1 MNVKSI
7 EKNNNKATVVVEI
20 ESELMNKGAEIAYKK
35 ARKNIRIPGFR
46 PGKAPRKMIEKMYG
60 EFVFFEDGL
69 EEIFPEVYDFA
80 IGGNTEFKAIGR
92 PSLEDMDIAADG
104 TTTLKLT
111 TEVYPEVTLGDY
123 KGVEVVK
130 PVAEVT
136 DAQVE
141 AELNQI
147 AENVASVETVERAAE
162 MGDIANINFLGTVD
176 GIAFEGGAAEN
187 FDLTLG
193 SGQFIPGFEEQVV
206 GMNVDETKDVNV
218 TFPEDYNAK
227 ELAGKAA
234 VFSVKLNKLSVKN
247 VPAID
252 DELAKDAS
260 EFETLEELKADIR
273 AKKLDEAQK
282 NIDRTFENAVVEAV
296 AANATVEV
304 PNALVEHELDNQMND
319 FAYRLQMSGMSVEQY
334 AKMMGGDL
342 NTMRQAFKPVAEKQA
357 LSNLVI
363 TKVAEVE
370 GITVSDEELE
380 AEFAEMAK
388 AYELEIEKIKEMVP
402 VEELKS
408 SLETRKAVRVIVDS
422 AVAVAPKK
430 EEAASEE

>member
-1 MNVKSI
+1 MIIKST
-7 EKNNNKATVVVEI
+7 EKTNTKATVVVEI

-35 ARKNIRIPGFR
+35 QRKNIRIPGFR

-60 EFVFFEDGL
+60 QFVFFEDAI

-80 IGGNTEFKAIGR
+80 IGGNAEFKSVGR
-92 PSLEDMDIAADG
+92 PSLENMDIAEDG
-104 TTTLKLT
+104 TTTLTLS
-111 TEVYPEVTLGDY
+111 TEVYPEVSLGEY
-123 KGVEVVK
+123 KGIEVAK
-130 PVAEVT
+130 AEATVT
-136 DAQVE
+136 DEQVE
-141 AELNQI
+141 AELNQM
-147 AENVASVETVERAAE
+147 AQNVAATENVEDRAAAN
-162 MGDIANINFLGTVD
+162 GDIANIDFEGFVD
-176 GIAFEGGAAEN
+176 GVAFDGGKGEN

-206 GMNVDETKDVNV
+206 GMTIGEQKDVNV
-218 TFPEDYNAK
+218 TFPADYNAE

-234 VFSVKLNKLSVKN
+234 VFQVKLNKLSVKN

-273 AKKLDEAQK
+273 EKKLADAQK

-296 AANATVEV
+296 AAAATVEV
-304 PNALVEHELDNQMND
+304 PSALVDLELDNQMND

-342 NTMRQAFKPVAEKQA
+342 NTMRQAFKPMAEKQA
-357 LSNLVI
+357 LTSLVI
-363 TKVAEVE
+363 SKVAEVE
-370 GITVSDEELE
+370 AITVSDEELE

-402 VEELKS
+402 TDEIKTNLRN
-408 SLETRKAVRVIVDS
+408 RKTVKFLVDN
-422 AVAVAPKK
+422 AVAKA
-430 EEAASEE
+430 E

>member
-1 MNVKSI
+1 MIIKST
-7 EKNNNKATVVVEI
+7 EKNTNKATIVVEI
-20 ESELMNKGAEIAYKK
+20 ESDLMNKGAEIAYKK
-35 ARKNIRIPGFR
+35 QRKNIRLPGFR
-46 PGKAPRKMIEKMYG
+46 PGKAPRKMIENMYG
-60 EFVFFEDGL
+60 KFVFFEDAI
-69 EEIFPEVYDFA
+69 EELFPEIYDFA
-80 IGGNTEFKAIGR
+80 IGGNAEFKAVGR
-92 PSLEDMDIAADG
+92 PSLENMDIADDG
-104 TTTLKLT
+104 TTTLTLS
-111 TEVYPEVTLGDY
+111 TEVYPEVTLGEY
-123 KGVEVVK
+123 KGIEVAK
-130 PVAEVT
+130 AVAEVT
-136 DAQVE
+136 DEQVE
-141 AELNQI
+141 AELKQI
-147 AENVASVETVERAAE
+147 AENVASIENVERAAE
-162 MGDIANINFLGTVD
+162 LGDIANINFLGTVD

-206 GMNVDETKDVNV
+206 GMTIGEQKDVNV
-218 TFPEDYNAK
+218 SFPADYNAE

-234 VFSVKLNKLSVKN
+234 VFQVKLNKLSVKN

-273 AKKLDEAQK
+273 EKKLADAQK

-296 AANATVEV
+296 AAAATVEV
-304 PNALVEHELDNQMND
+304 PSALVDLELDNQMND
-319 FAYRLQMSGMSVEQY
+319 FAYRLQMSGMKVEDY

-342 NTMRQAFKPVAEKQA
+342 NTMRQAFKPMAEKQA
-357 LSNLVI
+357 LSKLVI

-402 VEELKS
+402 TEEIKENLQSRKTVKFLVEN
-408 SLETRKAVRVIVDS
+408 
-422 AVAVAPKK
+422 AVAKA
-430 EEAASEE
+430 E

>member
-1 MNVKSI
+1 MIIKST
-7 EKNNNKATVVVEI
+7 EKNNNKATIVVEI
-20 ESELMNKGAEIAYKK
+20 EKELMNKGAEKAYLK

-46 PGKAPRKMIEKMYG
+46 PGKAPRKFIEKMYG
-60 EFVFFEDGL
+60 AFVFFEDGL

-80 IGGNTEFKAIGR
+80 IGGNTEIKAIGR
-92 PSLEDMDIAADG
+92 PSLENMDIADDG
-104 TTTLKLT
+104 TTTLTLS
-111 TEVYPEVTLGDY
+111 TEVYPEVTLGQY
-123 KGVEVVK
+123 KGVEVAK
-130 PVAEVT
+130 PAAEVT
-136 DAQVE
+136 EAQVE
-141 AELNQI
+141 AELNKI
-147 AENVASVETVERAAE
+147 AENLASVENVERAAE

-206 GMNVDETKDVNV
+206 GMNIGEDKDVNV

-234 VFSVKLNKLSVKN
+234 VFAVKLNKLSVKN

-260 EFETLEELKADIR
+260 EFDTLEELKADIR
-273 AKKLDEAQK
+273 EKKLADAQK

-296 AANATVEV
+296 AAAATVEV
-304 PNALVEHELDNQMND
+304 PNALVELELDNQMND

-342 NTMRQAFKPVAEKQA
+342 NTMRNAFKPMAEKQA

-363 TKVAEVE
+363 SKVAEVE
-370 GITVSDEELE
+370 NITVSDEELE

-402 VEELKS
+402 TEEIKS
-408 SLETRKAVRVIVDS
+408 NLQTRKTVKFLVDN
-422 AVAVAPKK
+422 AVAKA
-430 EEAASEE
+430 E

>member
-1 MNVKSI
+1 MIIKST
-7 EKNNNKATVVVEI
+7 EKNNNKATIVVEI

-35 ARKNIRIPGFR
+35 QRKNIRIPGFR

-60 EFVFFEDGL
+60 AYVFFEDAI
-69 EEIFPEVYDFA
+69 EELFPEIYDFA
-80 IGGNTEFKAIGR
+80 IGGNTEFKAVGR
-92 PSLEDMDIAADG
+92 PSLENMDIAEDG
-104 TTTLKLT
+104 TTTLTLS
-111 TEVYPEVTLGDY
+111 TEVYPEVTLGEY
-123 KGVEVVK
+123 KGIEVVK
-130 PVAEVT
+130 PAAEVT

-147 AENVASVETVERAAE
+147 AENIASVENVEDRAAA

-206 GMNVDETKDVNV
+206 GMNVGESKDVNV

-234 VFSVKLNKLSVKN
+234 VFAVKLNKLSVKN

-260 EFETLEELKADIR
+260 EFDTLEELKADIR
-273 AKKLDEAQK
+273 EKKLADAQK

-296 AANATVEV
+296 AAAATVEV
-304 PNALVEHELDNQMND
+304 PNALVELELDNQMND

-342 NTMRQAFKPVAEKQA
+342 NTMRNAFKPMAQKQA

-363 TKVAEVE
+363 SKVAEVE
-370 GITVSDEELE
+370 NITVSDEELE

-402 VEELKS
+402 TEEIKS
-408 SLETRKAVRVIVDS
+408 NLQTRKTVKFLVDN
-422 AVAVAPKK
+422 AVAKA
-430 EEAASEE
+430 E

>member
-1 MNVKSI
+1 MIIKST
-7 EKNNNKATVVVEI
+7 EKNNNTATIVVEI
-20 ESELMNKGAEIAYKK
+20 EKELMNKGAEKAYLK

-46 PGKAPRKMIEKMYG
+46 PGKAPRKFIEKMYG
-60 EFVFFEDGL
+60 AFVFFEDGL

-80 IGGNTEFKAIGR
+80 IGGNTEIKAIGR
-92 PSLEDMDIAADG
+92 PSLENMDIAEDG
-104 TTTLKLT
+104 TTTLTLS
-111 TEVYPEVTLGDY
+111 TEVYPEVTLGQY
-123 KGVEVVK
+123 KGVEVAK
-130 PVAEVT
+130 PAAEVT
-136 DAQVE
+136 EAQVE
-141 AELNQI
+141 AELNKI
-147 AENVASVETVERAAE
+147 AENLASVENVERAAE

-206 GMNVDETKDVNV
+206 GMNIGEDKDVNV

-234 VFSVKLNKLSVKN
+234 VFAVKLNKLSVKN

-273 AKKLDEAQK
+273 EKKLADAQK
-282 NIDRTFENAVVEAV
+282 NIDRAFENAVVEAV

-304 PNALVEHELDNQMND
+304 PNALVDVELDNQMND

-342 NTMRQAFKPVAEKQA
+342 NTMRQAFKPMAEKQA

-388 AYELEIEKIKEMVP
+388 AYELEVEKIKEMVP
-402 VEELKS
+402 TEEIKANLLS
-408 SLETRKAVRVIVDS
+408 RKTVKFLVDN
-422 AVAVAPKK
+422 AVAKA
-430 EEAASEE
+430 E

>member
-1 MNVKSI
+1 MIIKST
-7 EKNNNKATVVVEI
+7 EKNNNKATIVVEI
-20 ESELMNKGAEIAYKK
+20 EKELMNKGAEKAYLK

-46 PGKAPRKMIEKMYG
+46 PGKAPRKFIEKMYG

-80 IGGNTEFKAIGR
+80 IGGNTEIKAIGR
-92 PSLEDMDIAADG
+92 PSLQDMDIAEDG
-104 TTTLKLT
+104 TTTLTLT
-111 TEVYPEVTLGDY
+111 TEVYPEVTLGQY

-130 PVAEVT
+130 GTAEVT

-141 AELNQI
+141 AELGRI
-147 AENVASVETVERAAE
+147 AENLASVETVERAAE
-162 MGDIANINFLGTVD
+162 MGDIANINFLGTGD

-206 GMNVDETKDVNV
+206 GMNVGEDKDVNV
-218 TFPEDYNAK
+218 TFPEDYNSK

-234 VFSVKLNKLSVKN
+234 VFAVKLNKLSVKN

-273 AKKLDEAQK
+273 EKKLADAQK
-282 NIDRTFENAVVEAV
+282 NIDRAFENAVVEAV
-296 AANATVEV
+296 AANATVEI
-304 PNALVEHELDNQMND
+304 PNALVDLELDAQMND

-357 LSNLVI
+357 RANLVI
-363 TKVAEVE
+363 SEVAAVE
-370 GITVSDEELE
+370 GISVSDEELE

-388 AYELEIEKIKEMVP
+388 SYELELEKVKEMVP
-402 VEELKS
+402 AEEIKTNIQ
-408 SLETRKAVRVIVDS
+408 TRKTVKFLVEN
-422 AVAVAPKK
+422 AVAKA
-430 EEAASEE
+430 E

>member
-1 MNVKSI
+1 MIIKST
-7 EKNNNKATVVVEI
+7 EKNNNKATIVVEI

-35 ARKNIRIPGFR
+35 QRKNIRIPGFR

-60 EFVFFEDGL
+60 EFVFFEDAI

-80 IGGNTEFKAIGR
+80 IGGNTEFKAVGR
-92 PSLEDMDIAADG
+92 PSLENMDIAADG
-104 TTTLKLT
+104 TTTLTLS
-111 TEVYPEVTLGDY
+111 TEVYPEVTLGQY

-130 PVAEVT
+130 AAAEVT

-141 AELNQI
+141 NELNQM
-147 AENVASVETVERAAE
+147 AQNVASTENVEDRAAA
-162 MGDIANINFLGTVD
+162 MGDIANIDFEGFVD
-176 GIAFEGGAAEN
+176 GVAFEGGKGEN

-206 GMNVDETKDVNV
+206 GMNLGESKDVNV
-218 TFPEDYNAK
+218 TFPADYNAK

-234 VFSVKLNKLSVKN
+234 VFAVKLNKLSVKN

-260 EFETLEELKADIR
+260 EFDSLEELKADIR
-273 AKKLDEAQK
+273 AKKLADAQK
-282 NIDRTFENAVVEAV
+282 SIDAAFENAVVEAV

-304 PNALVEHELDNQMND
+304 PNALVERELDNQMND

-342 NTMRQAFKPVAEKQA
+342 NTMRQAFKPAAEKQA
-357 LSNLVI
+357 LANLVI
-363 TKVAEVE
+363 AKVAEVE
-370 GITVSDEELE
+370 GISVSEEELE

-388 AYELEIEKIKEMVP
+388 SYELELEKIKEMVP
-402 VEELKS
+402 AEEIKS
-408 SLETRKAVRVIVDS
+408 NLQTRKTVKFLVEN
-422 AVAVAPKK
+422 AVAKA
-430 EEAASEE
+430 E

>member
-1 MNVKSI
+1 MIIKST
-7 EKNNNKATVVVEI
+7 EKTNNKATIVVEI
-20 ESELMNKGAEIAYKK
+20 ESELMNKGAEVAYKK
-35 ARKNIRIPGFR
+35 QRKNIRVPGFR
-46 PGKAPRKMIEKMYG
+46 PGKAPRKFIEKMYG
-60 EFVFFEDGL
+60 EFVFFEDAI

-80 IGGNTEFKAIGR
+80 IGGNTEFKAVGR
-92 PSLEDMDIAADG
+92 PSLENMDIAADG
-104 TTTLKLT
+104 TTTLTLS
-111 TEVYPEVTLGDY
+111 TEVYPEVTLGEY
-123 KGVEVVK
+123 KGIEVAK
-130 PVAEVT
+130 AAAEVT

-147 AENVASVETVERAAE
+147 AENVASVENVEDRAAA

-206 GMNVDETKDVNV
+206 GMNIGEDKDVNV

-234 VFSVKLNKLSVKN
+234 VFAVKLNKLSVKN

-273 AKKLDEAQK
+273 EKKLADAQK

-296 AANATVEV
+296 AAAATVEV
-304 PNALVEHELDNQMND
+304 PNALVDLELDNQMND

-334 AKMMGGDL
+334 AQMMGGDL
-342 NTMRQAFKPVAEKQA
+342 NTMRQAFKPMAEKQA
-357 LSNLVI
+357 LSKLVI

-402 VEELKS
+402 TEEIKENLAS
-408 SLETRKAVRVIVDS
+408 RKTVKFLVDN
-422 AVAVAPKK
+422 AIAKA
-430 EEAASEE
+430 E

>member
-1 MNVKSI
+1 MIIKST
-7 EKNNNKATVVVEI
+7 EKNNNKATIVVEI
-20 ESELMNKGAEIAYKK
+20 ESELMNKGAEVAYKK
-35 ARKNIRIPGFR
+35 QRKNIRIPGFR

-60 EFVFFEDGL
+60 QFVFFEDAI

-80 IGGNTEFKAIGR
+80 IGGNTEFKAVGR
-92 PSLEDMDIAADG
+92 PSLENMDIAEDG
-104 TTTLKLT
+104 TTTLTLS

-123 KGVEVVK
+123 KGVEVAK

-136 DAQVE
+136 DAQVD
-141 AELNQI
+141 AELQQI
-147 AENVASVETVERAAE
+147 AENIASVENVERAAE

-206 GMNVDETKDVNV
+206 GMNIGEDKDVNV
-218 TFPEDYNAK
+218 TFPEDYSAK

-234 VFSVKLNKLSVKN
+234 VFAVKLNKLSVKN

-273 AKKLDEAQK
+273 EKKLADAQK
-282 NIDRTFENAVVEAV
+282 NIDRAFENAVVEAV

-304 PNALVEHELDNQMND
+304 PNALVDVELDNQMND

-342 NTMRQAFKPVAEKQA
+342 NTMRQAFKPMAEKQA

-388 AYELEIEKIKEMVP
+388 AYELEVEKIKEMVP
-402 VEELKS
+402 TEEIKS
-408 SLETRKAVRVIVDS
+408 NLQTRKTVKFLVDN
-422 AVAVAPKK
+422 AVAKA
-430 EEAASEE
+430 E

>member
-1 MNVKSI
+1 MIIKST
-7 EKNNNKATVVVEI
+7 EKTNNKATIVVEI
-20 ESELMNKGAEIAYKK
+20 ESELMNKGAEVAYKK
-35 ARKNIRIPGFR
+35 QRKNIRVPGFR
-46 PGKAPRKMIEKMYG
+46 PGKAPRKFIEKMYG
-60 EFVFFEDGL
+60 EFVFFEDAI

-80 IGGNTEFKAIGR
+80 IGGNTEFKAVGR
-92 PSLEDMDIAADG
+92 PSLENMDIAEDG
-104 TTTLKLT
+104 TTTLTLS
-111 TEVYPEVTLGDY
+111 TEVYPDVTLGEY
-123 KGVEVVK
+123 KGIEVAK
-130 PVAEVT
+130 AAAEVT

-147 AENVASVETVERAAE
+147 AENIASVENVEDRAAA

-206 GMNVDETKDVNV
+206 GMNIGEDKDVNV

-234 VFSVKLNKLSVKN
+234 VFAVKLNKLSVKN

-260 EFETLEELKADIR
+260 EFDTLEELKADIR
-273 AKKLDEAQK
+273 EKKLADAQK
-282 NIDRTFENAVVEAV
+282 NIDRAFENAVVEAV
-296 AANATVEV
+296 SANATVEV
-304 PNALVEHELDNQMND
+304 PNALVDLELDNQMND

-342 NTMRQAFKPVAEKQA
+342 NTMRQAFKPMAEKQA
-357 LSNLVI
+357 KSNVVL

-370 GITVSDEELE
+370 GISVSDEELE

-402 VEELKS
+402 TEEIKANLQ
-408 SLETRKAVRVIVDS
+408 TRKTVKFLVDN
-422 AVAVAPKK
+422 AVAKA
-430 EEAASEE
+430 E

>member
-1 MNVKSI
+1 MIIKST
-7 EKNNNKATVVVEI
+7 EKTNTKATVVVEI
-20 ESELMNKGAEIAYKK
+20 EKELMNKGADVAYKK
-35 ARKNIRIPGFR
+35 QRKNIRIPGFR

-60 EFVFFEDGL
+60 AYIFFEDAI
-69 EEIFPEVYDFA
+69 EEIFPEIYDFA

-92 PSLEDMDIAADG
+92 PSLENMDIAEDG
-104 TTTLKLT
+104 TTTLT
-111 TEVYPEVTLGDY
+111 RSTEVYPEVTLGDY

-147 AENVASVETVERAAE
+147 AENVASVENVEDRAAQ

-206 GMNVDETKDVNV
+206 GMNVGEDKDVNV
-218 TFPEDYNAK
+218 TFPEDYNA
-227 ELAGKAA
+227 ENLAGKAA
-234 VFSVKLNKLSVKN
+234 VFAVKLNKLSVKN

-260 EFETLEELKADIR
+260 EFDTLEELKADIR
-273 AKKLDEAQK
+273 EKKLADAQK

-296 AANATVEV
+296 TANATVEV
-304 PNALVEHELDNQMND
+304 PNALVEVELDNQMND
-319 FAYRLQMSGMSVEQY
+319 FGYRLQMSGMSMEQY
-334 AKMMGGDL
+334 AQMMGGDL
-342 NTMRQAFKPVAEKQA
+342 NTMRQAFKPMAEKQA
-357 LSNLVI
+357 KSSLVI

-370 GITVSDEELE
+370 GISG
-380 AEFAEMAK
+380 
-388 AYELEIEKIKEMVP
+388 P
-402 VEELKS
+402 
-408 SLETRKAVRVIVDS
+408 TRSWRPS
-422 AVAVAPKK
+422 TPRWL
-430 EEAASEE
+430 SPMSWRSRRSRRWSPLRRSRRT

>member
-1 MNVKSI
+1 MIIKST
-7 EKNNNKATVVVEI
+7 EKNNNKATIVVEI
-20 ESELMNKGAEIAYKK
+20 ESELMNKGAEVAYKK
-35 ARKNIRIPGFR
+35 QRKNIRVPGFR

-60 EFVFFEDGL
+60 EYVFFEDAI
-69 EEIFPEVYDFA
+69 EELFPEIYDFA
-80 IGGNTEFKAIGR
+80 IGGNTEFKAVGR
-92 PSLEDMDIAADG
+92 PSLENMDIAADG
-104 TTTLKLT
+104 TTTLTLS

-123 KGVEVVK
+123 KGIEVVK

-141 AELNQI
+141 AELKQI
-147 AENVASVETVERAAE
+147 AENIASVENVERAAE

-206 GMNVDETKDVNV
+206 GMNIGEDKDVNV

-234 VFSVKLNKLSVKN
+234 VFAVKLNKLSVKN

-273 AKKLDEAQK
+273 EKKLADAQK

-304 PNALVEHELDNQMND
+304 PNALVDVELDNQMND

-342 NTMRQAFKPVAEKQA
+342 NTMRQAFKPMAEKQA

-388 AYELEIEKIKEMVP
+388 AYELEVEKIKEMVP
-402 VEELKS
+402 TEEIKANLQ
-408 SLETRKAVRVIVDS
+408 TRKTVKFLVDN
-422 AVAVAPKK
+422 AVAKA
-430 EEAASEE
+430 E

>member
-1 MNVKSI
+1 MIIKST
-7 EKNNNKATVVVEI
+7 EKNTNKATIVVEI
-20 ESELMNKGAEIAYKK
+20 ESDLMNKGAEIAYKK
-35 ARKNIRIPGFR
+35 QRKNIRLPGFR
-46 PGKAPRKMIEKMYG
+46 PGKAPRKMIENMYG
-60 EFVFFEDGL
+60 KFVFFEDAI
-69 EEIFPEVYDFA
+69 EELFPEIYDFA
-80 IGGNTEFKAIGR
+80 IGGNAEFKAVGR
-92 PSLEDMDIAADG
+92 PSLENMDIADDG
-104 TTTLKLT
+104 TTTLTLS
-111 TEVYPEVTLGDY
+111 TEVYPEVTLGGY
-123 KGVEVVK
+123 KGIEVAK
-130 PVAEVT
+130 PAAEVT
-136 DAQVE
+136 EEQVE
-141 AELNQI
+141 AELKQI
-147 AENVASVETVERAAE
+147 AENVASVESVERAAE

-206 GMNVDETKDVNV
+206 GMNVGESKDVNV

-234 VFSVKLNKLSVKN
+234 VFAVKLNKLSVKN

-273 AKKLDEAQK
+273 EKKLADAQK
-282 NIDRTFENAVVEAV
+282 NIDRAFENAVVEAV
-296 AANATVEV
+296 AAAATVEV
-304 PNALVEHELDNQMND
+304 PNALVDLELDNQMND

-342 NTMRQAFKPVAEKQA
+342 NTMRQAFKPMAEKQA

-370 GITVSDEELE
+370 GISVSDEELE

-388 AYELEIEKIKEMVP
+388 AYELEVEKVKEMVP
-402 VEELKS
+402 TEEIRENLKS
-408 SLETRKAVRVIVDS
+408 RKTVKFLVEN
-422 AVAVAPKK
+422 AVAKA
-430 EEAASEE
+430 E

>member
-1 MNVKSI
+1 MIIKST
-7 EKNNNKATVVVEI
+7 EKMGNKATVVVEI

-35 ARKNIRIPGFR
+35 QRKNIRIPGFR

-60 EFVFFEDGL
+60 QFVFFEDAI

-80 IGGNTEFKAIGR
+80 IGGSTEFKAVGR
-92 PSLEDMDIAADG
+92 PSLEDMNIAEDG
-104 TTTLKLT
+104 TTTLKLS

-130 PVAEVT
+130 PAAEVT
-136 DAQVE
+136 EEQVE
-141 AELNQI
+141 AELKQI
-147 AENVASVETVERAAE
+147 AENLASVESVERAAE

-206 GMNVDETKDVNV
+206 GMNLGESKDVNV
-218 TFPEDYNAK
+218 TFPADYNAK

-234 VFSVKLNKLSVKN
+234 VFAVKLNKLSVKN

-260 EFETLEELKADIR
+260 EFDSLEELKADIR
-273 AKKLDEAQK
+273 AKKLADAQK
-282 NIDRTFENAVVEAV
+282 NIDAAFENAVVEAV

-304 PNALVEHELDNQMND
+304 PNALVERELDNQMND

-342 NTMRQAFKPVAEKQA
+342 NTMRQAFKPMAEKNA
-357 LSNLVI
+357 LANVVI

-370 GITVSDEELE
+370 GLSVSEEELE

-388 AYELEIEKIKEMVP
+388 AYELEVEKVKEMVP
-402 VEELKS
+402 AEEIKENML
-408 SLETRKAVRVIVDS
+408 TRKTVKFLVEN
-422 AVAVAPKK
+422 AVAKA
-430 EEAASEE
+430 E

>member
-1 MNVKSI
+1 MIIKST
-7 EKNNNKATVVVEI
+7 EKTNTKATIVVEI
-20 ESELMNKGAEIAYKK
+20 ENELMNKGAEIAYKK
-35 ARKNIRIPGFR
+35 QRKNIRIPGFR

-60 EFVFFEDGL
+60 QFVFFEDGL

-206 GMNVDETKDVNV
+206 GMNVEETKDVNV

-273 AKKLDEAQK
+273 EKKLADAQK

-304 PNALVEHELDNQMND
+304 PNALIEQELDNQMND

-342 NTMRQAFKPVAEKQA
+342 NTMRQAFKPMAEKQA

-380 AEFAEMAK
+380 NEFAEMAK
-388 AYELEIEKIKEMVP
+388 AYELEVEKVKEMVP
-402 VEELKS
+402 TEEIRENLKS
-408 SLETRKAVRVIVDS
+408 RKTVKFLVEN
-422 AVAVAPKK
+422 AVAKA
-430 EEAASEE
+430 E

>member
-1 MNVKSI
+1 MIIKST
-7 EKNNNKATVVVEI
+7 EKNTNKATIVVEI
-20 ESELMNKGAEIAYKK
+20 ESDLMNKGAEIAYKK
-35 ARKNIRIPGFR
+35 QRKNIRLPGFR
-46 PGKAPRKMIEKMYG
+46 PGKAPRKMIENMYG
-60 EFVFFEDGL
+60 KFVFFEDAI
-69 EEIFPEVYDFA
+69 EELFPEIYDFA
-80 IGGNTEFKAIGR
+80 IGGNAEFKAVGR
-92 PSLEDMDIAADG
+92 PSLENMDIADDG
-104 TTTLKLT
+104 TTTLTLS
-111 TEVYPEVTLGDY
+111 TEVYPEVTLGEY
-123 KGVEVVK
+123 KGIEVAK
-130 PVAEVT
+130 PAAEVT
-136 DAQVE
+136 EEQVE
-141 AELNQI
+141 AELKQI

-206 GMNVDETKDVNV
+206 GMNVEETKDVNV

-273 AKKLDEAQK
+273 EKKLADAQK

-296 AANATVEV
+296 AAAATVEV
-304 PNALVEHELDNQMND
+304 PSALVDLELDNQMND

-342 NTMRQAFKPVAEKQA
+342 NTMRQAFKPMAEKQA
-357 LSNLVI
+357 LSKLVI

-402 VEELKS
+402 TEEIKSNLQSRKTVKFLVEN
-408 SLETRKAVRVIVDS
+408 
-422 AVAVAPKK
+422 AVAKA
-430 EEAASEE
+430 E

>member
-1 MNVKSI
+1 MIIKST
-7 EKNNNKATVVVEI
+7 EKNNTKATVVVEI
-20 ESELMNKGAEIAYKK
+20 ESELMNKGAEVAYKK
-35 ARKNIRIPGFR
+35 QRKNIRIPGFR

-60 EFVFFEDGL
+60 AYIFFEDAI
-69 EEIFPEVYDFA
+69 EEIFPEIYDFA
-80 IGGNTEFKAIGR
+80 IGGNTEFKAVGR
-92 PSLEDMDIAADG
+92 PSLENMDIAEDG
-104 TTTLKLT
+104 TTTLTLS

-141 AELNQI
+141 AELKQI
-147 AENVASVETVERAAE
+147 AENIASVENVERAAE
-162 MGDIANINFLGTVD
+162 MGDIANINFLGTID

-193 SGQFIPGFEEQVV
+193 SGQFIPGFEDQVV
-206 GMNVDETKDVNV
+206 GMNVGEDKDVNV
-218 TFPEDYNAK
+218 TFPEDYSSK

-234 VFSVKLNKLSVKN
+234 VFAVKLNKLSVKN

-260 EFETLEELKADIR
+260 EFDSLEELKADIR
-273 AKKLDEAQK
+273 EKKLADAQK
-282 NIDRTFENAVVEAV
+282 NIDRAFENAVVEAV
-296 AANATVEV
+296 AANATVEI

-319 FAYRLQMSGMSVEQY
+319 FGYRLQMSGMSVEQY
-334 AKMMGGDL
+334 AQMMGGDL
-342 NTMRQAFKPVAEKQA
+342 NTMRQAFKPMAEKQA
-357 LSNLVI
+357 KSNVVL

-370 GITVSDEELE
+370 GISVSDEELE

-402 VEELKS
+402 TEEIKANLQ
-408 SLETRKAVRVIVDS
+408 TRKTVKFLVDN
-422 AVAVAPKK
+422 AVAKA
-430 EEAASEE
+430 E

>member
-1 MNVKSI
+1 MIIKST
-7 EKNNNKATVVVEI
+7 EKTANKATVVVEI

-35 ARKNIRIPGFR
+35 QRKNIRIPGFR

-123 KGVEVVK
+123 KGIEVVK

-176 GIAFEGGAAEN
+176 GIAFEGSAAEN

-218 TFPEDYNAK
+218 TFPADYNAE

-234 VFSVKLNKLSVKN
+234 VFAVKLNKLSVKN

-273 AKKLDEAQK
+273 EKKLADAQK

-304 PNALVEHELDNQMND
+304 PNALIEQELDNQMND

-402 VEELKS
+402 TEEIKANLQS
-408 SLETRKAVRVIVDS
+408 RKTVKFLVDN
-422 AVAVAPKK
+422 AIAKA
-430 EEAASEE
+430 E

>member
-1 MNVKSI
+1 MIIKST
-7 EKNNNKATVVVEI
+7 EKNTNKATIVVEI
-20 ESELMNKGAEIAYKK
+20 ESDLMNKGAEIAYKK
-35 ARKNIRIPGFR
+35 QRKNIRLPGFR
-46 PGKAPRKMIEKMYG
+46 PGKAPRKMIENMYG
-60 EFVFFEDGL
+60 KFVFFEDAI
-69 EEIFPEVYDFA
+69 EELFPEIYDFA
-80 IGGNTEFKAIGR
+80 IGGNAEFKAVGR
-92 PSLEDMDIAADG
+92 PSLENMDIADDG
-104 TTTLKLT
+104 TTTLTLS
-111 TEVYPEVTLGDY
+111 TEVYPEVTLGEY
-123 KGVEVVK
+123 KGIEVAK
-130 PVAEVT
+130 AVAEVT
-136 DAQVE
+136 DEQVE
-141 AELNQI
+141 AELKQI
-147 AENVASVETVERAAE
+147 AENIASVENVERAAE

-206 GMNVDETKDVNV
+206 GMNVGESKDVNV

-234 VFSVKLNKLSVKN
+234 VFAVKLNKLSVKN

-273 AKKLDEAQK
+273 EKKLADAQK

-296 AANATVEV
+296 AANATVDV
-304 PNALVEHELDNQMND
+304 PNALVDLELDNQMND

-342 NTMRQAFKPVAEKQA
+342 NTMRQAFKPMAEKQA

-380 AEFAEMAK
+380 NEFAEMAK
-388 AYELEIEKIKEMVP
+388 AYELEVEKVKEMVP
-402 VEELKS
+402 TEEIRENLKS
-408 SLETRKAVRVIVDS
+408 RKTVKFLVEN
-422 AVAVAPKK
+422 AVAKA
-430 EEAASEE
+430 E

>member
-1 MNVKSI
+1 MIIKST
-7 EKNNNKATVVVEI
+7 EKNNNKATIVVEI
-20 ESELMNKGAEIAYKK
+20 ESELMNKGAEVAYKK
-35 ARKNIRIPGFR
+35 QRKNIRIPGFR

-60 EFVFFEDGL
+60 QFVFFEDAI

-80 IGGNTEFKAIGR
+80 IGGNTEFKAVGR
-92 PSLEDMDIAADG
+92 PSLENMDIAADG
-104 TTTLKLT
+104 TTTLTLS

-123 KGVEVVK
+123 KGVEVAK

-141 AELNQI
+141 AELKQI
-147 AENVASVETVERAAE
+147 AENIASVENVERAAE

-206 GMNVDETKDVNV
+206 GMNIGESKDVNV

-234 VFSVKLNKLSVKN
+234 VFAVKLNKLSVKN

-273 AKKLDEAQK
+273 EKKLADAQK

-304 PNALVEHELDNQMND
+304 PNALVDVELDNQMND

-342 NTMRQAFKPVAEKQA
+342 NTMRQAFKPMAEKQA

-388 AYELEIEKIKEMVP
+388 AYELEVEKIKEMVP
-402 VEELKS
+402 TEEIKANLQ
-408 SLETRKAVRVIVDS
+408 TRKTVKFLVDN
-422 AVAVAPKK
+422 AVAKA
-430 EEAASEE
+430 E

>member
-1 MNVKSI
+1 MIIKST
-7 EKNNNKATVVVEI
+7 EKNTNQATNVVEI
-20 ESELMNKGAEIAYKK
+20 ESELMNKGAEVAYKK
-35 ARKNIRIPGFR
+35 QRKNIRVPGFR

-60 EFVFFEDGL
+60 QFVFFEDAI

-80 IGGNTEFKAIGR
+80 IGGNTEFKAVGR
-92 PSLEDMDIAADG
+92 PSLENMDIAADG
-104 TTTLKLT
+104 TTTLTLT
-111 TEVYPEVTLGDY
+111 TEVYPEVTLGEY
-123 KGVEVVK
+123 KGIEVAK
-130 PVAEVT
+130 AAAEVT

-147 AENVASVETVERAAE
+147 AENIASVENVEDRAAA

-206 GMNVDETKDVNV
+206 GMNIGEDKDVNV

-234 VFSVKLNKLSVKN
+234 VFAVKLNKLSVKN

-252 DELAKDAS
+252 DELAKDVS
-260 EFETLEELKADIR
+260 DFDTLEELKNDVR
-273 AKKLDEAQK
+273 NGLLAKAQK
-282 NIDRTFENAVVEAV
+282 EIDRAFENAVVEAV
-296 AANATVEV
+296 AANTTVEV
-304 PNALVEHELDNQMND
+304 PNALIEQELDAQMND

-342 NTMRQAFKPVAEKQA
+342 NTMRQAFKPMAEKQA
-357 LSNLVI
+357 KSNVVL

-370 GITVSDEELE
+370 GISVSDEELE

-402 VEELKS
+402 AEEIKANLQ
-408 SLETRKAVRVIVDS
+408 TRKTVKFLVDN
-422 AVAVAPKK
+422 AVAKA
-430 EEAASEE
+430 E

>member
-1 MNVKSI
+1 MIIKST
-7 EKNNNKATVVVEI
+7 EKNNNKATIVVEI
-20 ESELMNKGAEIAYKK
+20 ENELMNKGAEVAYKK
-35 ARKNIRIPGFR
+35 QRKNIRIPGFR

-60 EFVFFEDGL
+60 EFVFFEDAI

-80 IGGNTEFKAIGR
+80 IGGNTEFKAVGR
-92 PSLEDMDIAADG
+92 PSLENMDIAADG
-104 TTTLKLT
+104 TTTLTLS

-123 KGVEVVK
+123 KGIEVVK
-130 PVAEVT
+130 PVAQIT

-141 AELNQI
+141 AELKQI
-147 AENVASVETVERAAE
+147 AENVASVENVERAAE

-206 GMNVDETKDVNV
+206 GMNIGESKDVNV
-218 TFPEDYNAK
+218 TFPEDYSAK

-234 VFSVKLNKLSVKN
+234 VFAVKLNKLSVKN

-273 AKKLDEAQK
+273 EKKLADAQK

-296 AANATVEV
+296 AAAATVEV
-304 PNALVEHELDNQMND
+304 PNALVDLELDNQMND

-334 AKMMGGDL
+334 AQMMGGDL
-342 NTMRQAFKPVAEKQA
+342 NTMRQAFKPMAEKQA
-357 LSNLVI
+357 LSKLVI

-402 VEELKS
+402 AEEIKENLAS
-408 SLETRKAVRVIVDS
+408 RKTVKFLVDN
-422 AVAVAPKK
+422 AIAKA
-430 EEAASEE
+430 E

>member
-1 MNVKSI
+1 MIIKST
-7 EKNNNKATVVVEI
+7 EKNNNKATIVVEI

-35 ARKNIRIPGFR
+35 QRKNIRIPGFR

-60 EFVFFEDGL
+60 AYVFFEDAI
-69 EEIFPEVYDFA
+69 EELFPEIYDFA
-80 IGGNTEFKAIGR
+80 IGGNTEFKAVGR
-92 PSLEDMDIAADG
+92 PSLENMDIAEDG
-104 TTTLKLT
+104 TTTLTLS
-111 TEVYPEVTLGDY
+111 TEVYPEVTLGEY
-123 KGVEVVK
+123 KGIEVVK
-130 PVAEVT
+130 PAAEVT

-147 AENVASVETVERAAE
+147 AENIASVENVEDRAAA

-206 GMNVDETKDVNV
+206 GMNVGEDKDVNV

-234 VFSVKLNKLSVKN
+234 VFAVKLNKLSVKN

-260 EFETLEELKADIR
+260 EFDTLEELTADIR
-273 AKKLDEAQK
+273 EKKLADAQK

-296 AANATVEV
+296 AAAATVEV
-304 PNALVEHELDNQMND
+304 PNALVDLELDAQMND

-342 NTMRQAFKPVAEKQA
+342 NTMRNAFKPMAQKQA

-363 TKVAEVE
+363 SKVAEVE
-370 GITVSDEELE
+370 NITVSDEELE

-402 VEELKS
+402 TEEIKS
-408 SLETRKAVRVIVDS
+408 NLQTRKTVKFLVDN
-422 AVAVAPKK
+422 AVAKA
-430 EEAASEE
+430 E

>member
-1 MNVKSI
+1 MIIKST
-7 EKNNNKATVVVEI
+7 EKNTNKATIVVEI
-20 ESELMNKGAEIAYKK
+20 ESDLMNKGAEIAYKK
-35 ARKNIRIPGFR
+35 QRKNIRLPGFR
-46 PGKAPRKMIEKMYG
+46 PGKAPRKMIENMYG
-60 EFVFFEDGL
+60 KFVFFEDAI
-69 EEIFPEVYDFA
+69 EELFPEIYDFA
-80 IGGNTEFKAIGR
+80 IGGNAEFKAVGR
-92 PSLEDMDIAADG
+92 PSLENMDIADDG
-104 TTTLKLT
+104 TTTLTLS
-111 TEVYPEVTLGDY
+111 TEVYPEVTLGEY
-123 KGVEVVK
+123 KGIEVAK
-130 PVAEVT
+130 AVAEVT
-136 DAQVE
+136 EEQVE
-141 AELNQI
+141 AELKQI
-147 AENVASVETVERAAE
+147 AENVASVESVERPAE

-206 GMNVDETKDVNV
+206 GMNVGEDKDVNV

-234 VFSVKLNKLSVKN
+234 VFAVKLNKLSVKN

-273 AKKLDEAQK
+273 EKKLADAQK

-296 AANATVEV
+296 AAAATVDV
-304 PNALVEHELDNQMND
+304 PNALVELELDNQMND
-319 FAYRLQMSGMSVEQY
+319 FAYRLQMSGMKVEDY

-342 NTMRQAFKPVAEKQA
+342 NTMRQAFKPMAEKQA
-357 LSNLVI
+357 LSKLVI

-402 VEELKS
+402 TEEIKANLQSRKTVKFLVEN
-408 SLETRKAVRVIVDS
+408 
-422 AVAVAPKK
+422 AVAKA
-430 EEAASEE
+430 E

>member
-1 MNVKSI
+1 MIIKST
-7 EKNNNKATVVVEI
+7 EKNTNKATIVVEI
-20 ESELMNKGAEIAYKK
+20 EKELMNKGAEIAYKK
-35 ARKNIRIPGFR
+35 QRKNIRLPGFR

-60 EFVFFEDGL
+60 EFVFFEDAI
-69 EEIFPEVYDFA
+69 EELFPEIYDFA
-80 IGGNTEFKAIGR
+80 IGGNSEFKAVGR
-92 PSLEDMDIAADG
+92 PSLENMDIAEDG
-104 TTTLKLT
+104 TTTLTLS
-111 TEVYPEVTLGDY
+111 TEVYPEVTLGEY
-123 KGVEVVK
+123 KGIEVAK

-136 DAQVE
+136 EEQVE
-141 AELNQI
+141 AELKQI
-147 AENVASVETVERAAE
+147 AENVASVENVERAAE

-206 GMNVDETKDVNV
+206 GMNVGEDKDVNV

-234 VFSVKLNKLSVKN
+234 VFAVKLNKLSVKN

-273 AKKLDEAQK
+273 EKKLADAQK

-296 AANATVEV
+296 AAAATVEV
-304 PNALVEHELDNQMND
+304 PNALVDLELDNQMND

-334 AKMMGGDL
+334 AQMMGGDL
-342 NTMRQAFKPVAEKQA
+342 NTMRQAFKPMAEKQA
-357 LSNLVI
+357 LSKLVI
-363 TKVAEVE
+363 AKVAEVE

-402 VEELKS
+402 TEEIKENLASRKTVKFLVEN
-408 SLETRKAVRVIVDS
+408 
-422 AVAVAPKK
+422 AVAKA
-430 EEAASEE
+430 E

>member
-1 MNVKSI
+1 MIIKST
-7 EKNNNKATVVVEI
+7 EKNNNKATIVVEI
-20 ESELMNKGAEIAYKK
+20 EKELMNKGAEKAYLK

-46 PGKAPRKMIEKMYG
+46 PGKAPRKFIEKMYG
-60 EFVFFEDGL
+60 AFVFFEDGL

-80 IGGNTEFKAIGR
+80 IGGNTEIKAIGR
-92 PSLEDMDIAADG
+92 PSLQDMDIAEDG
-104 TTTLKLT
+104 TTTLTLT
-111 TEVYPEVTLGDY
+111 TEVYPEVTLGQY

-130 PVAEVT
+130 GTAEVT

-141 AELNQI
+141 AELGRI
-147 AENVASVETVERAAE
+147 AENLASVESVERAAE

-206 GMNVDETKDVNV
+206 GMNVGEDKDVNV
-218 TFPEDYNAK
+218 TFPEDYSSK

-234 VFSVKLNKLSVKN
+234 VFAVKLNKLSVKN

-273 AKKLDEAQK
+273 EKKLADAQK
-282 NIDRTFENAVVEAV
+282 QIDRAFENAVVEAV

-304 PNALVEHELDNQMND
+304 PEALVEVELDNQMND

-334 AKMMGGDL
+334 AKMMGGDMS
-342 NTMRQAFKPVAEKQA
+342 TMRQAFKPNAEKQA
-357 LSNLVI
+357 LNNLVVE
-363 TKVAEVE
+363 KVGEVE
-370 GITVSDEELE
+370 GITVSEEEME
-380 AEFAEMAK
+380 AEFARLAK
-388 AYELEIEKIKEMVP
+388 SYELEVEKVKEMVTAEEIKTNLQTVKTVAFL
-402 VEELKS
+402 VEN
-408 SLETRKAVRVIVDS
+408 
-422 AVAVAPKK
+422 AVAKA
-430 EEAASEE
+430 E

>member
-1 MNVKSI
+1 MIIKST
-7 EKNNNKATVVVEI
+7 EKNTNKATIVVEI
-20 ESELMNKGAEIAYKK
+20 EKELMNKGAEIAYKK
-35 ARKNIRIPGFR
+35 QRKNIRLPGFR

-60 EFVFFEDGL
+60 EFVFFEDAI

-80 IGGNTEFKAIGR
+80 IGGNTEFKAVGR
-92 PSLEDMDIAADG
+92 PSLENMDIAADG
-104 TTTLKLT
+104 TTTLTLS
-111 TEVYPEVTLGDY
+111 TEVYPEVTLGEY
-123 KGVEVVK
+123 KGIEVAK
-130 PVAEVT
+130 AAAEVT

-147 AENVASVETVERAAE
+147 AENIASVENVERAAE

-206 GMNVDETKDVNV
+206 GMNIGEDKDVNV

-234 VFSVKLNKLSVKN
+234 VFAVKLNKLSVKN

-273 AKKLDEAQK
+273 EKKLADAQK
-282 NIDRTFENAVVEAV
+282 NIDRAFENAVVEAV

-304 PNALVEHELDNQMND
+304 PNALVDVELDNQMND

-334 AKMMGGDL
+334 AQMMGGDL
-342 NTMRQAFKPVAEKQA
+342 NTMRQAFKPMAEKQA
-357 LSNLVI
+357 KSNVVL

-370 GITVSDEELE
+370 GISVSDEELE

-402 VEELKS
+402 TEEIKANLQ
-408 SLETRKAVRVIVDS
+408 TRKTVKFLVDN
-422 AVAVAPKK
+422 AVAKA
-430 EEAASEE
+430 E

>member
-1 MNVKSI
+1 MIIKST
-7 EKNNNKATVVVEI
+7 EKNTNKATIVVEI
-20 ESELMNKGAEIAYKK
+20 ESDLMNKGAEIAYKK
-35 ARKNIRIPGFR
+35 QRKNIRLPGFR
-46 PGKAPRKMIEKMYG
+46 PGKAPRKMIENMYG
-60 EFVFFEDGL
+60 KFVFFEDAI
-69 EEIFPEVYDFA
+69 EELFPEIYDFA
-80 IGGNTEFKAIGR
+80 IGGNAEFKAVGR
-92 PSLEDMDIAADG
+92 PSLENMDIADDG
-104 TTTLKLT
+104 TTTLTLS
-111 TEVYPEVTLGDY
+111 TEVYPEVTLGEY
-123 KGVEVVK
+123 KGIEVAK
-130 PVAEVT
+130 AVAEVT
-136 DAQVE
+136 DEQVE
-141 AELNQI
+141 AELKQI
-147 AENVASVETVERAAE
+147 AENVASIENVERAAE

-206 GMNVDETKDVNV
+206 GMNVGEDKDVNV

-234 VFSVKLNKLSVKN
+234 VFAVKLNKLSVKN

-273 AKKLDEAQK
+273 EKKLADAQK

-296 AANATVEV
+296 AANATVDV
-304 PNALVEHELDNQMND
+304 PNALVDLELDNQMND

-342 NTMRQAFKPVAEKQA
+342 NTMRQAFKPMAEKQA

-402 VEELKS
+402 TEEIKANLQSRKTVKFLVEN
-408 SLETRKAVRVIVDS
+408 
-422 AVAVAPKK
+422 AVAKA
-430 EEAASEE
+430 E

>member
-1 MNVKSI
+1 MIIKST
-7 EKNNNKATVVVEI
+7 EKNTNKATIVVEI
-20 ESELMNKGAEIAYKK
+20 EKELMNKGAEIAYKK
-35 ARKNIRIPGFR
+35 QRKNIRLPGFR

-60 EFVFFEDGL
+60 EFVFFEDAI

-80 IGGNTEFKAIGR
+80 IGGNTEFKAVGR
-92 PSLEDMDIAADG
+92 PSLENMDIAADG
-104 TTTLKLT
+104 TTTLTLS
-111 TEVYPEVTLGDY
+111 TEVYPEVTLGEY
-123 KGVEVVK
+123 KGIEVVK

-136 DAQVE
+136 DEQVE
-141 AELNQI
+141 AELKQI
-147 AENVASVETVERAAE
+147 AENVASVENVERAAE

-206 GMNVDETKDVNV
+206 GMNVGESKDVNV

-234 VFSVKLNKLSVKN
+234 VFAVKLNKLSVKN

-273 AKKLDEAQK
+273 EKKLADAQK

-296 AANATVEV
+296 AAAATVEV
-304 PNALVEHELDNQMND
+304 PNALVDLELDNQMND

-334 AKMMGGDL
+334 AQMMGGDL
-342 NTMRQAFKPVAEKQA
+342 NTMRQAFKPMAEKQA
-357 LSNLVI
+357 LSKLVI

-402 VEELKS
+402 AEEIKENLAS
-408 SLETRKAVRVIVDS
+408 RKTVKFLVDN
-422 AVAVAPKK
+422 AIAKA
-430 EEAASEE
+430 E

>member
-1 MNVKSI
+1 MIIKST
-7 EKNNNKATVVVEI
+7 EKNTNKATIVVEI
-20 ESELMNKGAEIAYKK
+20 EKELMNKGAEIAYKK
-35 ARKNIRIPGFR
+35 QRKNIRLPGFR

-60 EFVFFEDGL
+60 EFVFFEDAI

-80 IGGNTEFKAIGR
+80 IGGNTEFKAVGR
-92 PSLEDMDIAADG
+92 PSLENMDIAADG
-104 TTTLKLT
+104 TTTLTLS
-111 TEVYPEVTLGDY
+111 TEVYPEVTLGEY
-123 KGVEVVK
+123 KGIEVVK

-136 DAQVE
+136 DEQVE
-141 AELNQI
+141 AELKQI
-147 AENVASVETVERAAE
+147 AENVASVENVERAAE

-206 GMNVDETKDVNV
+206 GMNVGESKDVNV
-218 TFPEDYNAK
+218 TFPADYNAK

-234 VFSVKLNKLSVKN
+234 VFAVKLNKLSVKN

-273 AKKLDEAQK
+273 EKKLADAQK

-296 AANATVEV
+296 AAAATVEV
-304 PNALVEHELDNQMND
+304 PNALVDLELDNQMND

-334 AKMMGGDL
+334 AQMMGGDL
-342 NTMRQAFKPVAEKQA
+342 NTMRQAFKPMAEKQA
-357 LSNLVI
+357 LSKLVI

-402 VEELKS
+402 AEEIKENLAS
-408 SLETRKAVRVIVDS
+408 RKTVKFLVDN
-422 AVAVAPKK
+422 AIAKA
-430 EEAASEE
+430 E

>member
-1 MNVKSI
+1 MIIKST
-7 EKNNNKATVVVEI
+7 EKNNNKATIVVEI
-20 ESELMNKGAEIAYKK
+20 ESELMNKGAEVAYKK
-35 ARKNIRIPGFR
+35 QRKNIRIPGFR

-60 EFVFFEDGL
+60 EFVFFEDAI

-80 IGGNTEFKAIGR
+80 IGGNTEFKAVGR
-92 PSLEDMDIAADG
+92 PSLENMDIAADG
-104 TTTLKLT
+104 TTTLTLS

-123 KGVEVVK
+123 KGIEVVK

-141 AELNQI
+141 AELKQI
-147 AENVASVETVERAAE
+147 AENIASVENVERAAE

-206 GMNVDETKDVNV
+206 GMNIGESKDVNV

-234 VFSVKLNKLSVKN
+234 VFAVKLNKLSVKN

-273 AKKLDEAQK
+273 EKKLADAQK

-296 AANATVEV
+296 AAAATVEV
-304 PNALVEHELDNQMND
+304 PNALVDLELDNQMND

-342 NTMRQAFKPVAEKQA
+342 NTMRQAFKPMAEKQA

-388 AYELEIEKIKEMVP
+388 AYELEVEKIKEMVP
-402 VEELKS
+402 TEEIKANLQ
-408 SLETRKAVRVIVDS
+408 TRKTVKFLVDN
-422 AVAVAPKK
+422 AVAKA
-430 EEAASEE
+430 E

>member
-1 MNVKSI
+1 MIIKST
-7 EKNNNKATVVVEI
+7 EKNNNKATIVVEI
-20 ESELMNKGAEIAYKK
+20 EKELMNKGAEIAYKK
-35 ARKNIRIPGFR
+35 QRKNIRLPGFR

-60 EFVFFEDGL
+60 EFVFFEDAI

-80 IGGNTEFKAIGR
+80 IGGNTEFKAVGR
-92 PSLEDMDIAADG
+92 PSLENMDIAADG
-104 TTTLKLT
+104 TTTLTLS

-123 KGVEVVK
+123 KGIEVVK

-141 AELNQI
+141 AELKQI
-147 AENVASVETVERAAE
+147 AENIASVENVERAAE

-206 GMNVDETKDVNV
+206 GMNIGEDKDVNV

-234 VFSVKLNKLSVKN
+234 VFAVKLNKLSVKN

-273 AKKLDEAQK
+273 EKKLADAQK

-304 PNALVEHELDNQMND
+304 PNALVDVELDNQMND

-334 AKMMGGDL
+334 AQMMGGDL
-342 NTMRQAFKPVAEKQA
+342 NTMRQAFKPMAEKQA
-357 LSNLVI
+357 LSKLVI

-388 AYELEIEKIKEMVP
+388 AYELEVEKIKEMVP
-402 VEELKS
+402 TEEIKANLQ
-408 SLETRKAVRVIVDS
+408 TRKTVKFLVDN
-422 AVAVAPKK
+422 AVAKA
-430 EEAASEE
+430 E

>member
-1 MNVKSI
+1 MIIKST
-7 EKNNNKATVVVEI
+7 EKNANKATVVVEI
-20 ESELMNKGAEIAYKK
+20 EKELMNKGAEVAYKK
-35 ARKNIRIPGFR
+35 QRKNIRLPGFR

-60 EFVFFEDGL
+60 QFVFFEDAI

-92 PSLEDMDIAADG
+92 PSLENMDIAEDG
-104 TTTLKLT
+104 TTTLTLS

-130 PVAEVT
+130 AVAEVT
-136 DAQVE
+136 DEQVE
-141 AELNQI
+141 AELKQI

-206 GMNVDETKDVNV
+206 GMNIGEDKDVNV

-234 VFSVKLNKLSVKN
+234 VFAVKLNKLSVKN

-260 EFETLEELKADIR
+260 EFDTLEELKADIR
-273 AKKLDEAQK
+273 EKKLADAQK

-304 PNALVEHELDNQMND
+304 PNALVEQELDNQMND

-342 NTMRQAFKPVAEKQA
+342 NTMRQAFKPMAEKQA

-388 AYELEIEKIKEMVP
+388 AYELELEKIKEMVP
-402 VEELKS
+402 AEEIKS
-408 SLETRKAVRVIVDS
+408 NLQTRKTVKFLVDN
-422 AVAVAPKK
+422 AVAKA
-430 EEAASEE
+430 E